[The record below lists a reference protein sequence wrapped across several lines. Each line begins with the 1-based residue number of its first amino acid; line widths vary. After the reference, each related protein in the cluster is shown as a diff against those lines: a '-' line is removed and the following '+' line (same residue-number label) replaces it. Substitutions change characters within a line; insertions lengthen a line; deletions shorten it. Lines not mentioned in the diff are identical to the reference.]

1 MSSVHLQSFS
11 FQIKIKTIYF
21 MEWITNPDIWTA
33 FLTLCALEIVLGI
46 DNLIFI
52 SILANKLPIE
62 KQSGA
67 RQIGL
72 GLALI
77 LRIGLLFS
85 ISWIM
90 GLTKNIFSIADLG
103 ISGRDIILILGGLFL
118 IYKSVTEIH
127 EKMENVESSLVVSTK
142 IVTFWNI
149 VLQIILIDLVFSLDS
164 VITAVGMTEHIGIMI
179 AAVVVSIIIMMLS
192 ATSLSNFVNK
202 HPAVKI
208 LALSFLLMIG
218 VALISEGM
226 DFHIPKGYIYFS
238 MAFAVLVEFI
248 NIRIGAR
255 KNSSPQ

>member
-1 MSSVHLQSFS
+1 
-11 FQIKIKTIYF
+11 

-52 SILANKLPIE
+52 SILANKLPKE
-62 KQSGA
+62 KQSKA
-67 RQIGL
+67 RQLGL
-72 GLALI
+72 SLALI

-90 GLTKNIFSIADLG
+90 GLTKDIFKIVELG

-127 EKMENVESSLVVSTK
+127 DKMENEDSPLIVSTK
-142 IVTFWNI
+142 VVTFQNI
-149 VLQIILIDLVFSLDS
+149 ILQIILIDLVFSLDS
-164 VITAVGMTEHIGIMI
+164 VITAVGMTEYIGIMI
-179 AAVVVSIIIMMLS
+179 AAVVISMIIMMLS
-192 ATSLSNFVNK
+192 ATSLSDFVNK
-202 HPAVKI
+202 HPVVKI
-208 LALSFLLMIG
+208 LALAFLLMIG
-218 VALISEGM
+218 VALIAEGM

-248 NIRIGAR
+248 NIRIGSR
-255 KNSSPQ
+255 KNISSK

>member
-1 MSSVHLQSFS
+1 
-11 FQIKIKTIYF
+11 

-52 SILANKLPIE
+52 SILANKLPKE
-62 KQSGA
+62 KQSKA
-67 RQIGL
+67 RQL
-72 GLALI
+72 GLSLALV

-90 GLTKNIFSIADLG
+90 SLTKDLFSISEHG

-127 EKMENVESSLVVSTK
+127 EKMENAESTLVVSTK
-142 IVTFWNI
+142 IVTFRNI
-149 VLQIILIDLVFSLDS
+149 VLQILLIDVVFSLDS
-164 VITAVGMTEHIGIMI
+164 VITAVGMTEHISIMI
-179 AAVVVSIIIMMLS
+179 AAVVISMIIMMIS
-192 ATSLSNFVNK
+192 ATTLSDFVNK
-202 HPAVKI
+202 HPAIKV
-208 LALSFLLMIG
+208 LALAFLLMIG
-218 VALISEGM
+218 VALIAEGM

-255 KNSSPQ
+255 RSSNSK

>member
-1 MSSVHLQSFS
+1 
-11 FQIKIKTIYF
+11 

-52 SILANKLPIE
+52 SILANKLPKE
-62 KQSGA
+62 KQSKA
-67 RQIGL
+67 RQVGL
-72 GLALI
+72 SLALI

-85 ISWIM
+85 ISWLM
-90 GLTKNIFSIADLG
+90 GLTKDIFKIAELG

-127 EKMENVESSLVVSTK
+127 EKMENVESPLVVSTK
-142 IVTFWNI
+142 VVTFRNI
-149 VLQIILIDLVFSLDS
+149 VLQILLIDLVFSLDS
-164 VITAVGMTEHIGIMI
+164 VITAVGMTEYIGIMI
-179 AAVVVSIIIMMLS
+179 AAVVISMIIMMLS
-192 ATSLSNFVNK
+192 ATSLSDFVNN
-202 HPAVKI
+202 HPAVKV
-208 LALSFLLMIG
+208 LALAFLLMIG
-218 VALISEGM
+218 VALIAEGM

-255 KNSSPQ
+255 KNISSK

>member
-1 MSSVHLQSFS
+1 
-11 FQIKIKTIYF
+11 

-52 SILANKLPIE
+52 SILANKLPKE
-62 KQSGA
+62 KQAKA
-67 RQIGL
+67 RQL
-72 GLALI
+72 GLSLALV

-90 GLTKNIFSIADLG
+90 SLTKDLFSIADYG

-127 EKMENVESSLVVSTK
+127 EKMENVESPLVVSTK
-142 IVTFWNI
+142 VVTFRNVI
-149 VLQIILIDLVFSLDS
+149 LQILIIDLVFSLDS
-164 VITAVGMTEHIGIMI
+164 VITAVGMTDYIGIMI
-179 AAVVVSIIIMMLS
+179 AAVVVSMVIMMLS
-192 ATSLSNFVNK
+192 ATKLSDFVNN
-202 HPAVKI
+202 HPAVKV
-208 LALSFLLMIG
+208 LALAFLLMIG
-218 VALISEGM
+218 VALIAEGM

-255 KNSSPQ
+255 KNTGS

>member
-1 MSSVHLQSFS
+1 
-11 FQIKIKTIYF
+11 

-52 SILANKLPIE
+52 SILANKLPKE
-62 KQSGA
+62 KQSKA
-67 RQIGL
+67 RQVGL
-72 GLALI
+72 SLALI

-90 GLTKNIFSIADLG
+90 GLTEDLFKIADLG

-127 EKMENVESSLVVSTK
+127 EKMENVESPLVVSK
-142 IVTFWNI
+142 KVVTFWNI
-149 VLQIILIDLVFSLDS
+149 VLQILLIDLVFSLDS
-164 VITAVGMTEHIGIMI
+164 VITAVGMTEYIEIMI
-179 AAVVVSIIIMMLS
+179 AAVVISMIIMMLS
-192 ATSLSNFVNK
+192 ATSLSDFVNK
-202 HPAVKI
+202 HPAVKV

-218 VALISEGM
+218 VALIAEGM

-255 KNSSPQ
+255 KNISSK

>member
-1 MSSVHLQSFS
+1 
-11 FQIKIKTIYF
+11 

-52 SILANKLPIE
+52 SILSNKLPKE
-62 KQSGA
+62 KQSRA
-67 RQIGL
+67 RQVGL
-72 GLALI
+72 SLALV

-90 GLTKNIFSIADLG
+90 GLTQDIFSIAELG

-127 EKMENVESSLVVSTK
+127 EKMENVESPLVVSTK
-142 IVTFWNI
+142 IVTFRNI
-149 VLQIILIDLVFSLDS
+149 VLQIILIDIVFSLDS
-164 VITAVGMTEHIGIMI
+164 VITAVGMTDHISIMI
-179 AAVVVSIIIMMLS
+179 AAVVISMIIMMLA
-192 ATSLSNFVNK
+192 ATSLSDFVNN
-202 HPAVKI
+202 HPAVKV
-208 LALSFLLMIG
+208 LALAFLLMIG
-218 VALISEGM
+218 VALIAEGM

-248 NIRIGAR
+248 NIRSGAR
-255 KNSSPQ
+255 KNTKS

>member
-1 MSSVHLQSFS
+1 
-11 FQIKIKTIYF
+11 
-21 MEWITNPDIWTA
+21 MEWIANPDIWTA

-52 SILANKLPIE
+52 SILANKLPKE
-62 KQSGA
+62 KQSKA
-67 RQIGL
+67 RQVGL
-72 GLALI
+72 SLALI

-90 GLTKNIFSIADLG
+90 GLTQDIFKIAALG

-127 EKMENVESSLVVSTK
+127 EKMENVESPLVVSTK
-142 IVTFWNI
+142 VVNFRNI
-149 VLQIILIDLVFSLDS
+149 VLQILLIDLVFSLDS
-164 VITAVGMTEHIGIMI
+164 VITAVGMTEYIGIMI
-179 AAVVVSIIIMMLS
+179 AAVVISMIIMMLS
-192 ATSLSNFVNK
+192 ATSLSDFVNK
-202 HPAVKI
+202 HPAVKV
-208 LALSFLLMIG
+208 LALAFLLMIG
-218 VALISEGM
+218 VALIAEGM

-255 KNSSPQ
+255 KNISSK

>member
-1 MSSVHLQSFS
+1 
-11 FQIKIKTIYF
+11 

-52 SILANKLPIE
+52 SILANKLPKE
-62 KQSGA
+62 KQSKA
-67 RQIGL
+67 RQVGL
-72 GLALI
+72 SLALI

-90 GLTKNIFSIADLG
+90 GLTKDVFSIAELG

-127 EKMENVESSLVVSTK
+127 DKMENVESPLVVSTK
-142 IVTFWNI
+142 IVTFRNI
-149 VLQIILIDLVFSLDS
+149 VLQILLIDLVFSLDS
-164 VITAVGMTEHIGIMI
+164 VITAVGMTDHISIMI
-179 AAVVVSIIIMMLS
+179 AAVVISMIIMMLT
-192 ATSLSNFVNK
+192 ATSLSDFVNK
-202 HPAVKI
+202 HPAVKV
-208 LALSFLLMIG
+208 LALAFLLMIG
-218 VALISEGM
+218 VALIAEGM
-226 DFHIPKGYIYFS
+226 DFHIPKGYIYYS

-255 KNSSPQ
+255 KNINSNK

>member
-1 MSSVHLQSFS
+1 
-11 FQIKIKTIYF
+11 

-52 SILANKLPIE
+52 SILANKLPKE
-62 KQSGA
+62 KQSKA
-67 RQIGL
+67 RQFGL

-90 GLTKNIFSIADLG
+90 GLTKDIFSIANYG

-127 EKMENVESSLVVSTK
+127 EKMENTESPLIVSTK
-142 IVTFWNI
+142 IVTFRNI
-149 VLQIILIDLVFSLDS
+149 VLQILLIDLVFSLDS
-164 VITAVGMTEHIGIMI
+164 VITAVGMTDHIGIMI
-179 AAVVVSIIIMMLS
+179 AAVVISMIIMMLS
-192 ATSLSNFVNK
+192 ATSLSDFVNK
-202 HPAVKI
+202 HPAVKV
-208 LALSFLLMIG
+208 LALAFLLMIG
-218 VALISEGM
+218 VALIAEGM
-226 DFHIPKGYIYFS
+226 EFHIPKGYIYFS

-255 KNSSPQ
+255 KNINSK

>member
-1 MSSVHLQSFS
+1 
-11 FQIKIKTIYF
+11 

-52 SILANKLPIE
+52 SILANKLPKE
-62 KQSGA
+62 KQSKA
-67 RQIGL
+67 RQL
-72 GLALI
+72 GLSLALV

-90 GLTKNIFSIADLG
+90 SLTKDLFSISEHG

-127 EKMENVESSLVVSTK
+127 EKMENTESTLVVSTK
-142 IVTFWNI
+142 IVTFRNI
-149 VLQIILIDLVFSLDS
+149 VLQILLIDVVFSLDS
-164 VITAVGMTEHIGIMI
+164 VITAVGMTEHISIMI
-179 AAVVVSIIIMMLS
+179 AAVVISMIIMMIS
-192 ATSLSNFVNK
+192 ATTLSDFVNK
-202 HPAVKI
+202 HPAIKV
-208 LALSFLLMIG
+208 LALAFLLMIG
-218 VALISEGM
+218 VALIAEGM

-255 KNSSPQ
+255 RNSNSK